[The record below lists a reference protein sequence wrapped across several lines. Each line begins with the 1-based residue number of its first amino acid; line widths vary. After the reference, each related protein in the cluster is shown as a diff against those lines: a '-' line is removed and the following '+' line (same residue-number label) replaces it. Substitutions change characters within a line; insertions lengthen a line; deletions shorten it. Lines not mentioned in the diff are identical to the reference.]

1 MTEEKFIVATQNKDK
16 ICEIREILSDLPFQI
31 ITMEEAG
38 FTEEIEETGETFAE
52 NAMIK
57 AKAVHT
63 VTGGYVMADDSGLA
77 IDALD
82 GAPGVY
88 SARFHGKD
96 SSYQEKIEAL
106 WKLLKDV
113 PLEDRTAHF
122 ICAIA
127 VVTPSGESFVVEGR
141 IDGIL
146 YDRMIG
152 ENGFGYDPVFFV
164 PEYGMTTAQM
174 TSSEK
179 HSISHRGRALKA
191 MLARLEK
198 M

>member
-16 ICEIREILSDLPFQI
+16 ISEIREILSDLPFQI